1 MKPRIIRQFITMQL
15 VNQVFLIRW
24 KNCKNNWASVMLQI
38 QGFRYSIA
46 FLMTKRK
53 TNKHLDIQVT
63 IATEKY
69 VSFIYKVL
77 KSKY

>member
-1 MKPRIIRQFITMQL
+1 
-15 VNQVFLIRW
+15 
-24 KNCKNNWASVMLQI
+24 MLQI